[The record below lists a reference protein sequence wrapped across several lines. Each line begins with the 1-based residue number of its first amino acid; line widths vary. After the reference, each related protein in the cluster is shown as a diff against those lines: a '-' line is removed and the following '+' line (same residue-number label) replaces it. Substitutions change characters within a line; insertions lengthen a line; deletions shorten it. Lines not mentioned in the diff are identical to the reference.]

1 MKILCVDTGEKLQF
15 RGYSVILNPNE
26 ISPELDI
33 FKSRLSPDS
42 SEEFLLNN
50 ISLSL
55 NLEIVLSIYLET
67 IYHLL
72 YPHLPLTMPPKESVS
87 KRSVMFMIWS
97 NSPEAKTETFTSFNV
112 SKQREIEGYCTVRD
126 LTLPW
131 DNPTL
136 PSSTLIRE
144 MTTLLTRKHRRSK
157 KTVLSKRARIVA

>member
-26 ISPELDI
+26 ISPELVV
-33 FKSRLSPDS
+33 FKSRLSPDC

-67 IYHLL
+67 INHLL

-87 KRSVMFMIWS
+87 KRSVMFMI
-97 NSPEAKTETFTSFNV
+97 
-112 SKQREIEGYCTVRD
+112 
-126 LTLPW
+126 
-131 DNPTL
+131 
-136 PSSTLIRE
+136 
-144 MTTLLTRKHRRSK
+144 
-157 KTVLSKRARIVA
+157 